1 MRFTLRVILVI
12 SILIL
17 LPAPVFASQRTFSP
31 TKQSAHV
38 CSPSE
43 SEAEQAIYGSTDP
56 EAGLDDEVRSEIG
69 PFSKDV
75 SSEFSD
81 RLRALLKKALKDWNL
96 LGLRECL
103 HTMGIVLAA
112 AMFCRLTSDL
122 EGAGK
127 FVSAAACMAV
137 TAACVGDLRSMI
149 GLGTQ
154 TVSQIHRYVRLL
166 LPGMT
171 ALMVTSGSV
180 SGAGTLYAGATVF
193 FDVLIALMSGL
204 LIPMI
209 KLHAVLCAGEA
220 LLDQGNLEKLRGFL
234 KWLITVCLR
243 WIFFGFSAF
252 LTLTGL
258 FSEAVDAQKLKAAR
272 AAISGLV
279 PVVGGLVSDAS
290 QSLLSAAGMMK
301 TAVGVYGMLAVFAI
315 CLAPFFRLWLQYLCM
330 KLTAALC
337 GLFGS
342 DRVGSL
348 TEKLSESMGMVVG
361 VTGACCLM
369 TLLILALCVRTVR
382 L

>member
-1 MRFTLRVILVI
+1 MRFTLRAVLVF
-12 SILIL
+12 SVLLL
-17 LPAPVFASQRTFSP
+17 LPAPVYASQGAYAPAKESTYAFSP
-31 TKQSAHV
+31 Q
-38 CSPSE
+38 E
-43 SEAEQAIYGSTDP
+43 SEAERALAGTADP
-56 EAGLDDEVRSEIG
+56 EAGLDEEARSAVG
-69 PFSKDV
+69 PFSTEI
-75 SSEFSD
+75 SSEFSV
-81 RLRALLKKALKDWNL
+81 RLQTLLKKTLKDWNL

-112 AMFCRLTSDL
+112 AVFCRLTSDR

-127 FVSAAACMAV
+127 FVSAAACVAV

-154 TVSQIHRYVRLL
+154 TVDQIHRYVRLL

-171 ALMVTSGSV
+171 ALMVTSGCV
-180 SGAGTLYAGATVF
+180 SGAGALYAGATLF
-193 FDVLIALMSGL
+193 FDVLIGLMSGL

-209 KLHAVLCAGEA
+209 RLHAALCAGEA
-220 LLDQGNLEKLRGFL
+220 LLDRGNLEKLRAFL

-272 AAISGLV
+272 AAISGFV
-279 PVVGGLVSDAS
+279 PVVGSLVSDAS

-301 TAVGVYGMLAVFAI
+301 TAVSVYGMLAVFAI
-315 CLAPFFRLWLQYLCM
+315 CLAPFFRLWLQYLCL

-369 TLLILALCVRTVR
+369 TLLILALFIRTVGP
-382 L
+382 